1 MKLDKLWQ
9 RLDRIQVFHESFTF
23 ASEMGKR
30 SVGTNAAC
38 ISFYFFISIIPF
50 SILLCSQLPFT
61 GITRDALINA
71 AIQLTPDS
79 IDGLVSSIITEAY
92 TSRVGLFSVSLLVL
106 LWSSSKVVT
115 AMIRSLDTIYHED
128 DRRNYFVIT
137 GKSLMYTAVLL
148 VGAGAVL
155 LISSRRQ
162 TAEEFLLNLFPSQKV
177 AQTVSEHWHHLLI
190 LLLSV
195 LFFALLYTVFPAG
208 KRQYV
213 YQLPGALFA
222 GLGMALFSG
231 FFAFYN
237 SRRNVY
243 QSFYGSLASIAIF
256 LMWLYA
262 CVNIFLLGAVLNA
275 HYADGI
281 RRLFCRRKSTKE
293 IE

>member
-61 GITRDALINA
+61 GITSEALIEA
-71 AIQLTPDS
+71 ATQLTPDS
-79 IDGLVSSIITEAY
+79 VDSLVNSIITEAY
-92 TSRVGLFSVSLLVL
+92 TSRVGLFSVSLLAL

-115 AMIRSLDTIYHED
+115 AVIRSLDTIYRED

-137 GKSLMYTAVLL
+137 GKSLLYTAIMLIGAGVVLL
-148 VGAGAVL
+148 L
-155 LISSRRQ
+155 SSRRQ

-177 AQTVSEHWHHLLI
+177 AQTVSEHWNHLLV
-190 LLLSV
+190 LLLGV

-208 KRQYV
+208 KRSFLH
-213 YQLPGALFA
+213 QLPGAMLA
-222 GLGMALFSG
+222 GMGIALFSG
-231 FFAFYN
+231 FFAYYN
-237 SRRNVY
+237 TRRNVY
-243 QSFYGSLASIAIF
+243 RSFYGSLASIAIF
-256 LMWLYA
+256 LIWLYA

-275 HYADGI
+275 HYADNI
-281 RRLFCRRKSTKE
+281 RRLFHRSSKPNQ
-293 IE
+293 